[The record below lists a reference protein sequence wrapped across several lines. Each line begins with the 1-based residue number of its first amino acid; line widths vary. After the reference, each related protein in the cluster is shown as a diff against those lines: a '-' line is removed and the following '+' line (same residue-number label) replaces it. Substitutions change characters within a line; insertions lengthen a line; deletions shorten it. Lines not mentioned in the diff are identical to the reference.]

1 MKKNYYLYLFIFLI
15 SSISFAQ
22 TNLNFTI
29 DNAIDYGGTGGVTS
43 SDNRIEETITVD
55 GNSYLLKVSCSRDL
69 VLEDLGGGDNIFY
82 SAFSDKETF
91 ELLKNGAPINFNFV
105 SIDFDNPF
113 KEGEVTIKNLKG
125 GIFSQNTNAGGQE
138 DGFPV
143 TGTITSDNTINST
156 NITGFEIDEEIA
168 NTLNNVGWHNIQL
181 EIPAAGPTITP
192 DANNILYVDKNTSS
206 GSANGNSW
214 TNAIPELS
222 DALVWAKQNEDPSWA
237 TTPLQ
242 IWVAQ
247 GTYTPGT
254 LETDSFVIPEGTTI
268 LGGFN
273 GTETTADARNWAENP
288 TILSG
293 DLNNSLTENPG
304 DSHTIVTMVGNN
316 AEINGFYIQWGYADD
331 LTENSPTFIGRTG
344 AGVYN
349 NGNNK
354 IFNCSIRSNHAVVGA
369 GLVSYGGTLEIIN
382 TLFNSNATNNNGGAI
397 SAESGT
403 INITNCTIAN
413 NNSNNGGG
421 VHFYNGSINATN
433 TIFTNNSGTNGNI
446 NDDGPGTGTANYCLF
461 YNGTSGN
468 NGNLP
473 PNITGSNNI
482 ENTDPL
488 YTNDYQLNAYSPA
501 IDAGSNTAYTNAGG
515 DLNNDLDLVGNPRI
529 NNSTIDIGAYEFQNY
544 CINSSSDSIIY
555 VDANAT
561 GTNDGRSWT
570 NAFTDIETALAIQDC
585 GFTGEIRVAGG
596 QTFKPSTSRLC
607 TGGCSSPRDYYF
619 LIQNDIQIKGSYNVS
634 NDTQDYSN
642 PTILSGD
649 VGVLDNNSDNTLRV
663 VVTTNLTNAALLDG
677 FTITQGNANGI
688 KQAVI
693 NGQSINNFN
702 GGGMQNHGN
711 PTISNFRFVNN
722 STTGKGG
729 GMSNVSASPSIINT
743 IFVGNSAKYGGG
755 LYNIGA
761 SPTIIN
767 TVFVENSAE
776 EGGGIHNFSS
786 SPSIINTT
794 FYGNTTTEN
803 RGGGMVNSPS
813 SEVTLHNSVFYA
825 NGNDI
830 HNSSVYP
837 AAIINSNSI
846 NNFSETSY
854 LLGNSELSFTQ
865 LTSDPFINKSNPIGN
880 DGIWGTQDD
889 GLYPANQGVLVNAGD
904 NSFNTESTDITGNP
918 RILNTIIDVGAYEL
932 QSTLST
938 ETISPTAFTIYP
950 NPVNHILNIKTPN
963 QKYNYSI
970 YNIQGQVVLKNM
982 NQTSK
987 TINVSKLPSG
997 IYLLKLYSNNYSQN
1011 FKIIKQ

>member
-1 MKKNYYLYLFIFLI
+1 MKKTLLFTFLLL
-15 SSISFAQ
+15 SIGLTAQ
-22 TNLNFTI
+22 TTI
-29 DNAIDYGGTGGVTS
+29 YVNINVSGGNHDGTS
-43 SDNRIEETITVD
+43 WAD
-55 GNSYLLKVSCSRDL
+55 
-69 VLEDLGGGDNIFY
+69 
-82 SAFSDKETF
+82 AFS
-91 ELLKNGAPINFNFV
+91 
-105 SIDFDNPF
+105 
-113 KEGEVTIKNLKG
+113 NL
-125 GIFSQNTNAGGQE
+125 Q
-138 DGFPV
+138 
-143 TGTITSDNTINST
+143 
-156 NITGFEIDEEIA
+156 
-168 NTLNNVGWHNIQL
+168 
-181 EIPAAGPTITP
+181 
-192 DANNILYVDKNTSS
+192 
-206 GSANGNSW
+206 
-214 TNAIPELS
+214 
-222 DALVWAKQNEDPSWA
+222 DALTNSNSGDE
-237 TTPLQ
+237 

-331 LTENSPTFIGRTG
+331 LTENSPTYIGRTG

-354 IFNCSIRSNHAVVGA
+354 IFNCSIRSNVAVVGA

-382 TLFNSNATNNNGGAI
+382 TLFNSNSANNNGGAM

-421 VHFYNGSINATN
+421 GIHFYNGSINATN
-433 TIFTNNSGTNGNI
+433 TIFTNNSGANGNI

-488 YTNDYQLNAYSPA
+488 YTNGYQLNNNSPA

-515 DLNNDLDLVGNPRI
+515 NLNNDLDLVGNPRI
-529 NNSTIDIGAYEFQNY
+529 NNSTIDIGANEFQNY
-544 CINSSSDSIIY
+544 CINLSSDSIIY

-607 TGGCSSPRDYYF
+607 TGGCTSPRDYYF
-619 LIQNDIQIKGSYNVS
+619 LIQNDIQLKGSYDVS

-663 VVTTNLTNAALLDG
+663 VITTNLTNAALLDG

-688 KQAVI
+688 GQAIV

-776 EGGGIHNFSS
+776 AGGGIHNFSS

-803 RGGGMVNSPS
+803 RGGGMINSPS

-854 LLGNSELSFTQ
+854 LLGNSGVSFTQ
-865 LTSDPFINKSNPIGN
+865 LTSDPFINSSNPIGN

-889 GLYPANQGVLVNAGD
+889 GLYPTNVGILVNAGD
-904 NSFNTESTDITGNP
+904 NSFNTESTDITGNL
-918 RILNTIIDVGAYEL
+918 RISNVTIDIGAYES
-932 QSTLST
+932 QSALNT
-938 ETISPTAFTIYP
+938 ETISAKSFNVYP
-950 NPVNHILNIKTPN
+950 NPVNNVLNIETSVN
-963 QKYNYSI
+963 YFNYQLYNLHGQKIIEAN
-970 YNIQGQVVLKNM
+970 
-982 NQTSK
+982 NQTSNS
-987 TINVSKLPSG
+987 IDVSKLPSG
-997 IYLLKLYSNNYSQN
+997 VYILKMTNNNKSQN
-1011 FKIIKQ
+1011 FKIIKE